1 MKLYYWAMSQKLP
14 VNKFKWMKD
23 TSKFHEDV
31 VKNYNE
37 ENDERFF
44 SKLMFNILKNYL
56 NFIMIYY
63 FYEKE

>member
-1 MKLYYWAMSQKLP
+1 MSQKLP

-44 SKLMFNILKNYL
+44 SKLMFSILKNYL

-63 FYEKE
+63 FYQKE